1 LTASAT
7 AEEIYEEDTA
17 AVPENLSDYLF
28 RETVPLLD
36 SLLPRSIAAL
46 FQVPAAAAAE
56 SPWICMISLTVI
68 PAALTRGTK
77 SLATALLIPLAWM
90 LLFQISHDREFYF
103 PCTIALA
110 AAVLI
115 LPGKIQSRV
124 VHSALLLLIFLV
136 IRDQQ
141 LAPPRVLLTEFL
153 SAAVILTGI
162 AASGTATAPTAVIYV
177 QIIASLLACC
187 TLAI

>member
-1 LTASAT
+1 M
-7 AEEIYEEDTA
+7 
-17 AVPENLSDYLF
+17 PENLSDYLF
-28 RETVPLLD
+28 RKTVPLLD

-68 PAALTRGTK
+68 PAVLTRGTK
-77 SLATALLIPLAWM
+77 SLAAALLIPLAWM
-90 LLFQISHDREFYF
+90 LLFQISHDRELYF

-141 LAPPRVLLTEFL
+141 LAPLRVLLTEFL
-153 SAAVILTGI
+153 SAAVILTGVAASV

>member
-1 LTASAT
+1 MTASAT
-7 AEEIYEEDTA
+7 KEEIYEEDTA

-36 SLLPRSIAAL
+36 SQLPRSIAAL

-68 PAALTRGTK
+68 PATLTRGTK
-77 SLATALLIPLAWM
+77 SLAAALLIPLAWM

-110 AAVLI
+110 
-115 LPGKIQSRV
+115 
-124 VHSALLLLIFLV
+124 
-136 IRDQQ
+136 
-141 LAPPRVLLTEFL
+141 
-153 SAAVILTGI
+153 
-162 AASGTATAPTAVIYV
+162 
-177 QIIASLLACC
+177 
-187 TLAI
+187 